1 MKQQTHSEDT
11 METRQRKTTS
21 GDSFSFPST
30 PNPDSDFEFG
40 SLTTPDSPS
49 SDQCITSPAD
59 HLFFNGRLQPHS
71 FPLFHPPNHHHHHSI
86 AVASRTSSISSKDS
100 LMSSRSNSINSRGS
114 SSCSSSARTSASD
127 SSERRLLHSKLSSL
141 SSSSPSSP
149 SCKGV
154 YMGKRTMVSAHHQV
168 YGCSQRWQ
176 YITPVP
182 ALNRDAS
189 KKRTAKVKQKKKMK
203 EEKKSTKKIKK
214 NNNMEKKKTKVR
226 LRFGRKILRWFVM
239 ACRECHAMEP
249 SKIKKKKHIMSQEN
263 VNT

>member
-1 MKQQTHSEDT
+1 MKQRTHSEAT
-11 METRQRKTTS
+11 MDSRRRKSTS

-30 PNPDSDFEFG
+30 PNPESDFEFE
-40 SLTTPDSPS
+40 SLTPDSPS
-49 SDQCITSPAD
+49 SDPCRTSPAD

-71 FPLFHPPNHHHHHSI
+71 FPLFQHHHHSI
-86 AVASRTSSISSKDS
+86 STTSRTSSISSKDS

-127 SSERRLLHSKLSSL
+127 GSERRLLHSKLSSL
-141 SSSSPSSP
+141 SSSASP

-154 YMGKRTMVSAHHQV
+154 YMGKRTMVSAHPQV

-176 YITPVP
+176 YLTPVP

-189 KKRTAKVKQKKKMK
+189 KKRTGEVKQKKK
-203 EEKKSTKKIKK
+203 EDKKTKKKKKMMKKK
-214 NNNMEKKKTKVR
+214 NKEKKVR

-239 ACRECHAMEP
+239 ACKECHAMEP
-249 SKIKKKKHIMSQEN
+249 SKIKKKHIMSQQN

>member
-1 MKQQTHSEDT
+1 MKQGTHSEAT
-11 METRQRKTTS
+11 MNSRRRKSSS

-30 PNPDSDFEFG
+30 PNPDSDFEFE
-40 SLTTPDSPS
+40 SLTPDSPS
-49 SDQCITSPAD
+49 SDPCRTSPAD
-59 HLFFNGRLQPHS
+59 HLFF
-71 FPLFHPPNHHHHHSI
+71 
-86 AVASRTSSISSKDS
+86 RTSSISSKDS

-127 SSERRLLHSKLSSL
+127 GSERRLLHSKLSSL
-141 SSSSPSSP
+141 SSSASP

-154 YMGKRTMVSAHHQV
+154 YMGKRTMVSAHPQV

-176 YITPVP
+176 YLTPVP

-189 KKRTAKVKQKKKMK
+189 KKRTGEVKQKKK
-203 EEKKSTKKIKK
+203 EDKKTKKKKMMKKK
-214 NNNMEKKKTKVR
+214 NKEKKVR
-226 LRFGRKILRWFVM
+226 LRFGRKIFRWFVM

-249 SKIKKKKHIMSQEN
+249 SKIKKKHIMSQQN